1 MRICQVDE
9 EISLELLE
17 LKHAEAL
24 FRLTDDNREQIGQW
38 LFWANDTK
46 EVGDSAAFIQST
58 LHAFA
63 EGKSL
68 AAAIMVRGELAG
80 VIDYHAM
87 VPAHGRAEIGYWLDK
102 AHQGRGI
109 MTRACR
115 AFIGY
120 GWSEKNLNR
129 IVIMADVENAASRAV
144 PQRLGFTLEGVM
156 REWEVKE
163 SGKRDMA
170 LYSILRR
177 EWTEN

>member
-1 MRICQVDE
+1 MRICRADE

-24 FRLTDDNREQIGQW
+24 FRLTDENREQLGQW

-46 EVGDSAAFIQST
+46 EAGDSAVFIRST
-58 LHAFA
+58 LQAFA
-63 EGKSL
+63 EGKTL

-80 VIDYHAM
+80 VIDYHAI
-87 VPAHGRAEIGYWLDK
+87 VSPHGRAEIGYWLGQ
-102 AHQGRGI
+102 AHQGQGI

-120 GWSEKNLNR
+120 GWSEMNLNR
-129 IVIMADVENAASRAV
+129 IVIMADVENAASRAI
-144 PQRLGFTLEGVM
+144 PERLGFTLEGVM
-156 REWEVKE
+156 REWEIKE

-170 LYSILRR
+170 LYSILRS
-177 EWTEN
+177 EWPED

>member
-1 MRICQVDE
+1 MRICLADE

-24 FRLTDDNREQIGQW
+24 FRLTDENREQLGQW

-46 EVGDSAAFIQST
+46 VAGDSAAFIRST
-58 LHAFA
+58 LQAFA
-63 EGKSL
+63 EGKTL

-80 VIDYHAM
+80 VIDYHAI
-87 VPAHGRAEIGYWLDK
+87 VPAHGRAEIGYWLGQ
-102 AHQGRGI
+102 AHQGQGI

-120 GWSEKNLNR
+120 GWSGMNLNR
-129 IVIMADVENAASRAV
+129 IVIMADVENAASRAI
-144 PQRLGFTLEGVM
+144 PERLGFTLEGVM
-156 REWEVKE
+156 REWEIKE

-170 LYSILRR
+170 LYSILRS
-177 EWTEN
+177 EWAED